1 MPEVLPSVS
10 ATEAL
15 SRLSDGRVR
24 LIDLRKAE
32 ARAASGLTVR
42 GAIWRDPFMLP
53 SAAAIT
59 TDKTP
64 AIVFCVHG
72 HEVSQFGAAWLL
84 LHGID
89 AVYVRGG
96 FEALRAANAPL
107 SEIDA

>member
-1 MPEVLPSVS
+1 MPETLPSIS

-15 SRLSDGRVR
+15 LRLSTGRIR
-24 LIDLRKAE
+24 LLDLRKAE

-42 GAIWRDPFMLP
+42 GAIWRDPFQLP
-53 SAAAIT
+53 FDAGIT
-59 TDKTP
+59 ADRTP
-64 AIVFCVHG
+64 AMVFCVHG

-96 FEALRAANAPL
+96 FEALRAANAPM
-107 SEIDA
+107 SEIDS

>member
-1 MPEVLPSVS
+1 MPETLPSIS

-15 SRLSDGRVR
+15 LRLSTGRIR
-24 LIDLRKAE
+24 LLDLRKAE

-42 GAIWRDPFMLP
+42 GAIWRDPFRLP
-53 SAAAIT
+53 DDSAIVE
-59 TDKTP
+59 DKTP